1 MQPVKY
7 LFNTLFLLL
16 IAALTPACSSDE
28 PMPGGDTDTDGPGI
42 FLKITLGQP
51 AASRASSNPS
61 GGEDGDGYEAGIN
74 HENDIHTLALFIYYD
89 DEGMNVNSDPGTP
102 FIMKAFIDEETLAA
116 SKVTSGANPYY
127 ATYKIR
133 VKNFDIDTSRPMSVV
148 TVINTT
154 EADDIVNKVYNMGQL
169 TDFIVQKSVDQKKNI
184 LDSDWFVMSNA
195 RAYEYYNQETGEN
208 DKGHGTITIPEVS
221 DLSQIG
227 DKEHP
232 LAAEIT
238 VRRLAARIDILAPR
252 NAIYGWIQ
260 FGAAL
265 CYTVN
270 EAPGNVGEKR
280 KTADVYVTHLLPV
293 NIMQKPSYAL
303 KHITEVCGDARS
315 LEEVINLGFLN
326 GYFINIEETVSSSC
340 GPNNYVFDPLSLLKP
355 NATAAQCQEWFGE
368 TAVGNLTAASF
379 TPDNRVDKLMP
390 ADQWFDCSDAPNSK
404 SVILTYANEN
414 CADRTMLRT
423 DILTGLVMRAVYVPV
438 TVYAGGDPLIEG
450 RYSAGQD
457 LWRVMPLKESV
468 TDADCLYFNNEA
480 AAKAYIA
487 ANPEKLATINAIPKG
502 QCYYNVWLRHA
513 REDNYTAGP
522 MPMEY
527 AIVRNN
533 IYRISFTF
541 HGPGSQNIIERE
553 PEYINTRIFL
563 RKWNF
568 MRHPEIIM

>member
-1 MQPVKY
+1 MQLVKY

-51 AASRASSNPS
+51 AASRANPN
-61 GGEDGDGYEAGIN
+61 GGENGDGYEAGRY

-89 DEGMNVNSDPGTP
+89 DEGKNVNSDPGTP

-154 EADDIVNKVYNMGQL
+154 EVDDIVNKVYNMGQL

-184 LDSDWFVMSNA
+184 PDSDWFVMSNA
-195 RAYEYYNQETGEN
+195 RSDGDNHPEMGAN
-208 DKGHGTITIPEVS
+208 GHGTITIPQVS

-227 DKEHP
+227 DKDHP

-238 VRRLAARIDILAPR
+238 VRRLAARIDILALAPP
-252 NAIYGWIQ
+252 NAIYDEIQ
-260 FGAAL
+260 GGAAL
-265 CYTVN
+265 HYTVN
-270 EAPGNVGEKR
+270 EAPGDVGEKR
-280 KTADVYVTHLLPV
+280 KTADVFVTHLLPV

-303 KHITEVCGDARS
+303 KHITKRNGDALS
-315 LEEVINLGFLN
+315 LEEVINMGFPN
-326 GYFINIEETVSSSC
+326 GYVINIEETVSPD
-340 GPNNYVFDPLSLLKP
+340 GVPYNYVFDPLSLLKP

-390 ADQWFDCSDAPNSK
+390 ADQWFECSDAPNSK

-438 TVYAGGDPLIEG
+438 TVYAGGNPLTPG
-450 RYSAGQD
+450 NYSAGQD
-457 LWRVMPLKESV
+457 LWRVMPVKESV

-487 ANPEKLATINAIPKG
+487 ANPEKLATINAIPQG

-513 REDNYTAGP
+513 REDKYTAGP

-533 IYRISFTF
+533 IYRIIFTF